1 MNSNFLKLAT
11 VIGVIVLVLFLAK
24 ILLHMTALLLPLIFL
39 GLAIYGGYVLIQR
52 HLSDDD

>member
-1 MNSNFLKLAT
+1 MKSNFLKLAT
-11 VIGVIVLVLFLAK
+11 VIGVIVLVLFIAK
-24 ILLHMTALLLPLIFL
+24 ILLHMAALLLPLIFL

>member
-1 MNSNFLKLAT
+1 MKSNFLKLAT
-11 VIGVIVLVLFLAK
+11 IIGIIVLVLFIAK
-24 ILLHMTALLLPLIFL
+24 ILLHMTALLLPLAFI